1 MRHDILRFLLELFDE
16 YQLPYKISVVAYE
29 KKIIYRNNVI
39 VKYVYLPVKTQF
51 YEN

>member
-1 MRHDILRFLLELFDE
+1 MNIN
-16 YQLPYKISVVAYE
+16 YKISVVAYE